1 MAESI
6 YDLLVLGSGPAGLTA
21 GLYGCRAGLR
31 VLILGGDH
39 PGGKVMMHPH
49 IENYPPFPGGVTG
62 TELMIKWVKQVSDE
76 LGDGPLPVTVTA
88 ADFSGDLK
96 NVTTEQGVFE
106 TGSVVVATGAAPRK
120 LGVPGEDDFDGRGV
134 FSCAMCDAPLLRT
147 LKRQRAVV
155 VGGGDTAVHTALGL
169 LPHAEKV
176 TLITR
181 GRSLR
186 AQPILVDRFTK
197 DMKSEIVTCRHVR
210 SISGGD
216 WVEAL
221 EIWDEETDKGYELE
235 AEGVFVGIG
244 LTPETGFLNG
254 ELALDE
260 EGFILVDAGL
270 ATSAPGVYAAGD
282 VRSGGLKQ
290 IIAAAADGALAA
302 TGAAAYLAGTNDS
315 GN

>member
-1 MAESI
+1 
-6 YDLLVLGSGPAGLTA
+6 
-21 GLYGCRAGLR
+21 
-31 VLILGGDH
+31 
-39 PGGKVMMHPH
+39 
-49 IENYPPFPGGVTG
+49 
-62 TELMIKWVKQVSDE
+62 
-76 LGDGPLPVTVTA
+76 
-88 ADFSGDLK
+88 
-96 NVTTEQGVFE
+96 
-106 TGSVVVATGAAPRK
+106 
-120 LGVPGEDDFDGRGV
+120 
-134 FSCAMCDAPLLRT
+134 
-147 LKRQRAVV
+147 
-155 VGGGDTAVHTALGL
+155 
-169 LPHAEKV
+169 
-176 TLITR
+176 
-181 GRSLR
+181 
-186 AQPILVDRFTK
+186 
-197 DMKSEIVTCRHVR
+197 MKSEIVTCRHVR